1 MFGRKRSR
9 PAGMRVREIG
19 VAVNTVVWAIGDIHG
34 QDDLF
39 EAIMPLILADLERA
53 RDCRR
58 KVILLGD
65 YIDRGLGSARVLDQ
79 IIELRPRLEADGIEL
94 VTLMGNHEA
103 LLLQFIDQ
111 PQSGPGWMTI
121 GGRETLLSYEI
132 EVPSLG
138 DVDGWA
144 KASSELLQAMP
155 LSHLEFLEGLP
166 CFDVERDYFF
176 VHAGVRP
183 GVKLD
188 SQSPQDMMW
197 IRDPFLK
204 DSRTFD
210 KMIVH
215 GHTPVDDV
223 YVDDRRICLDTGG
236 YATGVLSA
244 LRLQGRTHLVV
255 QTRRSRGR
263 VKLQSRPLVPD

>member
-9 PAGMRVREIG
+9 PAGMRVRDAG
-19 VAVNTVVWAIGDIHG
+19 VSANTVVWAVGDIHG

-39 EAIMPLILADLERA
+39 EALIPVITADLDRA

-58 KVILLGD
+58 KVVLLGD
-65 YIDRGLGSARVLDQ
+65 YIDRGLGSARVLEQ
-79 IIELRPRLEADGIEL
+79 VIELRPQLEQDGVEL

-111 PQSGPGWMTI
+111 PQSGPVWMTI
-121 GGRETLLSYEI
+121 GGRETLLSYGI
-132 EVPSLG
+132 TVPALADSE
-138 DVDGWA
+138 GWA
-144 KASSELLQAMP
+144 RASSELLQAMP
-155 LSHLEFLEGLP
+155 LSHLEFLEDLP
-166 CFDVERDYFF
+166 FFNIERDYFF

-183 GVKLD
+183 GVALD
-188 SQSPQDMMW
+188 AQSPEDMMW

-215 GHTPVDDV
+215 GHTPGDDV
-223 YVDDRRICLDTGG
+223 YADERRICLDTGG
-236 YATGVLSA
+236 YATGILSA
-244 LRLQGRTHLVV
+244 LRLQGKTHLVV

-263 VKLQSRPLVPD
+263 VRLQSRPLFPE